1 MSANVDVQTKE
12 MLMRKLARFCL
23 TAAPLAILAA
33 CDQPQSI
40 ITAPSLAAAAKKPS
54 NTAPSRTVVAS
65 GLLNPRGIAFSK
77 DGDLYVAEAGTT
89 EGTTSTSA
97 VCNQDPMP
105 SLSGHTG
112 RISRIVGGAPVP
124 VVQGLPSS
132 HHAIPPAAPTDITV
146 FGIADIAFVG
156 PKLYGLLNAGCGHGV
171 PDVPAS
177 VIAVDDGGWSVVA
190 NLTAFRQAN
199 VPVHLGPDVE
209 PDGDWYSMI
218 AVGGVLYAIDAN
230 GGQLASVKPNSGKV
244 DQVIDISATQGH
256 IVPTT
261 VAEYHGDFY
270 VGNLQTFPAVT
281 GASKIFQIKHNGK
294 DIDVAATGFT
304 TVLGID
310 FDTQGRMYVLESFG
324 CLPQLPCVP
333 APFAQ
338 GTGKVT
344 RVNADGSKET
354 VVSGLTFPSSI
365 RFGPDGALYISNK
378 SYNLPAGAGEII
390 RVTF

>member
-1 MSANVDVQTKE
+1 
-12 MLMRKLARFCL
+12 MRTMKRFFLA
-23 TAAPLAILAA
+23 AAPLAMLAA
-33 CDQPQSI
+33 CETSPSTEL
-40 ITAPSLAAAAKKPS
+40 TAPSLASAAKSPS
-54 NTAPSRTVVAS
+54 NPVPSRTVVAS

-77 DGDLYVAEAGTT
+77 EGDLYVAEAGTT
-89 EGTTSTSA
+89 QGATSTLGL
-97 VCNQDPMP
+97 CQQDPMQ

-124 VVQGLPSS
+124 VISGLPSS
-132 HHAIPPAAPTDITV
+132 HHAAANDITV

-177 VIAVDDGGWSVVA
+177 VIAVENGRYTVQA
-190 NLTAFRQAN
+190 NLSAFRQAN
-199 VPVHLGPDVE
+199 PPARLGPDVE

-218 AVGGVLYAIDAN
+218 AVGGVLYAVDAN
-230 GGQLASVKPNSGKV
+230 GGQLVSVKPNPGKI
-244 DQVIDISATQGH
+244 DRVIDISASQGH
-256 IVPTT
+256 IVPTS
-261 VAEYHGDFY
+261 VAEHQGDFF
-270 VGNLQTFPAVT
+270 VVNLQTFPAVT
-281 GASKIFQIKHNGK
+281 GASKLMQIKHNGK
-294 DIDVAATGFT
+294 DLDIVTTGFT
-304 TVLGID
+304 AALGVD
-310 FDTQGRMYVLESFG
+310 FDSQGRAYVLESFG
-324 CLPQLPCVP
+324 CLPALPCVP
-333 APFAQ
+333 APFAA